1 MFRVRKNR
9 FFTTAVPALAIAAAI
24 WSGTAFARDTEP
36 PPTGDSAN
44 IALDSLPFD
53 SIVTPPSAC
62 DTTVADTMI
71 PESVSLKP
79 ILYQPGPDT
88 VLMAAYRNRSEE
100 NKHKRS
106 PTLTLFKSVVF
117 PGWGQFSNGKYV
129 KAGLVFAVESYF
141 IYKAVYYGNK
151 ASEWRAEWKA
161 APENQK
167 YLYFNQYADYRDTRN
182 SFLWYTGLTVFLSM
196 FDAYVDAHL
205 ANFPKDIPTSDN
217 ISLDFDPGRESHLT
231 LTYHF

>member
-1 MFRVRKNR
+1 MFRARKNK
-9 FFTTAVPALAIAAAI
+9 FLAAALAVLFASAI
-24 WSGTAFARDTEP
+24 WSAPARAEETRP
-36 PPTGDSAN
+36 PADSARTK
-44 IALDSLPFD
+44 LDSLPFD
-53 SIVTPPSAC
+53 SIVTPPSVC
-62 DTTVADTMI
+62 DTATADTMV
-71 PESVSLKP
+71 PESVSLQP
-79 ILYQPGPDT
+79 IMYHPGSDT
-88 VLMAAYRNRSEE
+88 VLMTVYQERSEK
-100 NKHKRS
+100 NAHKHS

-141 IYKAVYYGNK
+141 IYKAVYYGQK
-151 ASEWRAEWKA
+151 ASDWREKWNA
-161 APENQK
+161 APDDQK
-167 YLYFNQYADYRDTRN
+167 YLYFSKYADYRDTRN

-217 ISLDFDPGRESHLT
+217 VSLNFDPGPESHLT

>member
-1 MFRVRKNR
+1 MFRARKNNII
-9 FFTTAVPALAIAAAI
+9 TAPVLALTITAALWCGIAGAQ
-24 WSGTAFARDTEP
+24 DTGP
-36 PPTGDSAN
+36 SGDSA
-44 IALDSLPFD
+44 AVKLDSLPYD
-53 SIVTPPSAC
+53 SIVPPPSAC
-62 DTTVADTMI
+62 DTTVADTMV
-71 PESVSLKP
+71 PESVSLHP
-79 ILYQPGPDT
+79 IMYTPGPDT
-88 VLMAAYRNRSEE
+88 VLMAAYRDRMKGNQHR
-100 NKHKRS
+100 RS

-151 ASEWRAEWKA
+151 ASDWRAKWKA
-161 APENQK
+161 APSSEK
-167 YLYFNQYADYRDTRN
+167 YLYFTKYTDYRDTRN

-217 ISLDFDPGRESHLT
+217 ISLDFDPGPESRLA